1 MGEQETSVKAIK
13 VGPVLRGNEM
23 ADVIIQ
29 AIEIDNA
36 ERKIEIKDRGGYV
49 RVMVENYCVI
59 TKQTVEEVLG
69 REFRMPGE
77 FEVNLASF
85 TGKINNGTDKIEFF
99 V

>member
-1 MGEQETSVKAIK
+1 MGEQESTVKAIK

-36 ERKIEIKDRGGYV
+36 EREIEIKDRGGYV
-49 RVMVENYCVI
+49 RVLVENYCVI
-59 TKQTVEEVLG
+59 TKKTVEEVLG

-85 TGKINNGTDKIEFF
+85 TGKINNGTERIEFF

>member
-1 MGEQETSVKAIK
+1 MREQESTAKAIK

-49 RVMVENYCVI
+49 RVMVDNYCVI
-59 TKQTVEEVLG
+59 TKRTVEEVLG

-77 FEVNLASF
+77 FEVHLASF
-85 TGKINNGTDKIEFF
+85 SGKINNGTEKIEFF

>member
-1 MGEQETSVKAIK
+1 MGEQETSVKPIK

-29 AIEIDNA
+29 AIELDNA